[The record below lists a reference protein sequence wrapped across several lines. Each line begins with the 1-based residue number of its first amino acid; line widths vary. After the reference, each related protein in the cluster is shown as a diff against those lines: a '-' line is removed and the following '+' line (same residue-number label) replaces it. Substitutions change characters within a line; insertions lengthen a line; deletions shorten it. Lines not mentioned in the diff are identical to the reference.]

1 MSAYINPENKI
12 ILVYEKNILHQD
24 TNIKKQKKEKNF
36 ISVARLVTVLAA
48 IAVNWW
54 LWPRTELFIF
64 AVILFLG
71 VLVFLIFRDADKTAD
86 IQNRERLILINRH
99 EIAILSG
106 ELNTAGFDNG
116 LRFADPVHPYASD
129 LDLFGPSSLFLYL
142 NRCHAEQSKKLLAD
156 SLKSPLPSTRIKEK
170 QDAAKELSEKQTANQ
185 QFQSLA
191 MANPLTF
198 KTENRLR
205 YWIAQP
211 GGIFKNRYWI
221 WIKWIYP
228 CISLSILALF
238 VLDHISTRNFL
249 FCFIGFIGFAYLIS
263 SKINPDYEMLSRIQ
277 PEMDLLHEQ
286 LNLVEKEN
294 YSSQFLLSLQ
304 QRLNPSGNDPASA
317 SIRIFHTILKKFEY
331 RMNWPVFIF
340 LNTFLLWDL
349 RQVLDL
355 YAWKNKNQSKL
366 SDWIEVIAEMELT
379 ISLASL
385 VYNEPDW
392 CMPETDDLYFH
403 LHGTEIGHPLIPSST
418 RVTNDFSMD
427 GTGKMAI
434 ITGSNMAGKSTF
446 LRSLGINY
454 VLAGMGAPVC
464 ARRMDLCEVKMI
476 SSMRVADNL
485 AENTSTFYAEL
496 KKLEYIIEAVN
507 RNEHVFILLDEVLR
521 GTNSTDRH
529 KGTRALV
536 RQLIKKNA
544 VTVIATHD
552 TDLAH
557 SESSDI
563 SVSNYHFEGKILN
576 DELYFD
582 YRIKKGVCESLNATT
597 LMKKI
602 GIHFED

>member
-1 MSAYINPENKI
+1 M
-12 ILVYEKNILHQD
+12 
-24 TNIKKQKKEKNF
+24 
-36 ISVARLVTVLAA
+36 
-48 IAVNWW
+48 
-54 LWPRTELFIF
+54 
-64 AVILFLG
+64 
-71 VLVFLIFRDADKTAD
+71 
-86 IQNRERLILINRH
+86 QNRERLIIINRH

-116 LRFADPVHPYASD
+116 DQFSDPVHPYSSD

-156 SLKSPLPSTRIKEK
+156 ALKNPLSSVRIKEK
-170 QDAAKELSEKQTANQ
+170 QHAAKELSRKQAACQ

-198 KTENRLR
+198 KTENRLG

-211 GGIFKNRYWI
+211 AGIFKNRYWI

-228 CISLSILALF
+228 WISLSILALF
-238 VLDHISTRNFL
+238 ALDYLSTRNFL
-249 FCFIGFIGFAYLIS
+249 FCFIAFFGIAYLIS
-263 SKINPDYEMLSRIQ
+263 SKINPYYEMLSRIQ

-286 LNLVEKEN
+286 LSLVEKEN
-294 YSSQFLLSLQ
+294 YSSQFLQSLQ
-304 QRLNPSGNDPASA
+304 QRLNPSGNDPASE
-317 SIRIFHTILKKFEY
+317 SIRVFHTILKKFEY
-331 RMNWPVFIF
+331 RMNWPVFLF

-366 SDWIEVIAEMELT
+366 SDWIGVITEMELS

-385 VYNEPDW
+385 VYNEPEW
-392 CMPETDDLYFH
+392 CMPGTDNQYFH
-403 LHGTEIGHPLIPSST
+403 FHGTEIGHPLIPAVS
-418 RVTNDFSMD
+418 RVTNDFSLD
-427 GTGKMAI
+427 GAGKMVI

-454 VLAGMGAPVC
+454 VLAGIGAPVC
-464 ARRMDLCEVKMI
+464 AHSMDLCEVKMI

-536 RQLIKKNA
+536 RQLIRQNA
-544 VTVIATHD
+544 VTLIATHD

-557 SESSDI
+557 SESADVA
-563 SVSNYHFEGKILN
+563 VSNYHFEGKILN
-576 DELYFD
+576 DELLF
-582 YRIKKGVCESLNATT
+582 
-597 LMKKI
+597 
-602 GIHFED
+602 